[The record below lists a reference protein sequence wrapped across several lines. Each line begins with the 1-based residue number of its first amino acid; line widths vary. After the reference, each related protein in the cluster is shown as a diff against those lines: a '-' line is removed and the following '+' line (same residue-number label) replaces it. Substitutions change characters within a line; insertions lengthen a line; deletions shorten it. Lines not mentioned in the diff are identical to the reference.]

1 MAPTTTSGSTVSS
14 SDSDSGC
21 GNDSPGA
28 NVGGPTYTVV
38 VVEVEVVDVDVV
50 DVDVGIDVVGGVA
63 SFDDPQPRKV
73 VDVTTMTSV
82 IARDVRSGDIRSVS
96 QMFRSCNVRP
106 NGGGGTLGLGDA
118 GGDADTSDAGTGQA
132 NAGCV
137 AFENALD
144 MGDSLEMTRSILGE

>member
-1 MAPTTTSGSTVSS
+1 M
-14 SDSDSGC
+14 
-21 GNDSPGA
+21 
-28 NVGGPTYTVV
+28 VV
-38 VVEVEVVDVDVV
+38 VDVEVVDVDVV
-50 DVDVGIDVVGGVA
+50 DVDAGIDVVGGVA

-82 IARDVRSGDIRSVS
+82 IARDARSGDIRSVS
-96 QMFRSCNVRP
+96 QMFGPPDVRP

-137 AFENALD
+137 ALENALD
-144 MGDSLEMTRSILGE
+144 VCNAFEMARPILGE